1 MKTEIKGV
9 NGLDNKEK
17 LIISEIKSLINLKNM
32 EPGEKLP
39 SERLLADRL
48 GVSRGSIRNAIQK
61 LEFYGLLKSCL
72 LYTSDAADE

>member
-61 LEFYGLLKSCL
+61 LEFYDGGH
-72 LYTSDAADE
+72 ADS